1 MEIGSKRMNILVAI
15 LIFTVIIVIHE
26 LGHFLLAKKN
36 GVTVTEFSVG
46 MGPRIITFVKGNKG
60 FVCKAFLN
68 QNTFDA
74 LEGCEN
80 HTKYSWKLL
89 PIGGSCMMLGED
101 EVIDDENAFNR
112 KGVWARISVI
122 FAGPFFNFLLAFALS
137 IIIVGVAGHDAPTI
151 ESLEAG
157 SPMETAGFL
166 VGDEITKIN
175 DANISIA
182 REIGVYF
189 QFHPLT
195 KDSVEIQYERDGEK
209 QSVVVT
215 PVKNEEGAYRLG
227 FGFSGPREKVGP
239 LGVIKYSFVEVKY
252 WIKITVESLGQL
264 ITGKVSKDEI
274 AGPVG
279 IVDMVGG
286 VIKESKNYG
295 ATATILNILNMC
307 ILLSANLGVMNLL
320 PLPALDGGRLVFL
333 FIEVVRGKPIN
344 QEKEGMVHLIGLVAL
359 MVLMAFVMYNDIT
372 RLF

>member
-1 MEIGSKRMNILVAI
+1 MNIIAAI

-46 MGPRIITFVKGNKG
+46 MGPRLVTFVKGEKGLIAKG
-60 FVCKAFLN
+60 FLSQGAFD
-68 QNTFDA
+68 T

-80 HTKYSWKLL
+80 KTKYSWKML

-101 EVIDDENAFNR
+101 ELIEDDNAFNK

-122 FAGPFFNFLLAFALS
+122 FAGPFFNFLLAFGLS
-137 IIIVGVAGHDAPTI
+137 IIILSVAGHDAPTI
-151 ESLEAG
+151 VSIEEA
-157 SPMETAGFL
+157 SPMQNAGFQA
-166 VGDEITKIN
+166 GDEIIRLN
-175 DANISIA
+175 DSSIGIA
-182 REIGVYF
+182 REISAYF

-195 KDSVEIQYERDGEK
+195 EDAVEIQYKRDGEK
-209 QSVVVT
+209 QTAVVT
-215 PVKNEEGAYRLG
+215 PTLNKEGAYHLG
-227 FGFSGPREKVGP
+227 FSFSAPRVKLSP
-239 LGVIKYSFVEVKY
+239 FGVIKYSFVEVKY

-264 ITGKVSKDEI
+264 IAGKVSKDEI
-274 AGPVG
+274 AGPIG

-286 VIKESKNYG
+286 VIKESKSYG
-295 ATATILNILNMC
+295 LTAIMLQIINMC

-333 FIEVVRGKPIN
+333 LIEVVRGKPVD

-359 MVLMAFVMYNDIT
+359 MILMVFVMYNDIS

>member
-1 MEIGSKRMNILVAI
+1 MEIGSIRMNILVAI

-46 MGPRIITFVKGNKG
+46 MGPRLITFVKGNKG
-60 FVCKAFLN
+60 IVCKAFLT
-68 QNTFDA
+68 QNNFDA

-101 EVIDDENAFNR
+101 EVIEDENAFNK

-137 IIIVGVAGHDAPTI
+137 IIIVSMAGHDAPTI
-151 ESLEAG
+151 MSIEAG
-157 SPMETAGFL
+157 SPMEKAGLL

-175 DANISIA
+175 DSNISIA

-195 KDSVEIQYERDGEK
+195 NDTVEIEYERDGEK
-209 QSVVVT
+209 QTVALT

-227 FGFSGPREKVGP
+227 FSFNGPREKVGP
-239 LGVIKYSFVEVKY
+239 LGVLKYSFVEVKY

-264 ITGKVSKDEI
+264 IAGKVSKDEI

-295 ATATILNILNMC
+295 VTATLLNIINMC

-333 FIEVVRGKPIN
+333 FIEVVRGKPVN

-359 MVLMAFVMYNDIT
+359 MVLMAFVMYNDIS

>member
-68 QNTFDA
+68 QNTFDV

-151 ESLEAG
+151 ESLEVG

-239 LGVIKYSFVEVKY
+239 LGVIKYSYVEVKY